1 MSITPKTANPIS
13 STIPTSDLNWHPLS
27 WNEKPIEQ
35 LPAYPNTDDLQQKY
49 RELQDLPPLIT
60 SWEIDAL
67 KEKLSDVSNGKG
79 FLLQGGDCAETFD
92 GCRSPKIVNLLKV
105 LLQMSFILV
114 HEMGTPI
121 VRVGRIAGQFAKP
134 RSKDFETINGVEM
147 LNYRGDL
154 INSYEPNAEARKPDP
169 ARMIEAYNKSAL
181 TLNFLRALTDEGFA
195 DLQHPEQWELD
206 FMKNNEYYK
215 DYEAMVNS
223 IHKAIN
229 FMETITPNVFPTLH
243 KIDLYTSH
251 EALNLYYDSAQT
263 RQVPRKTGW
272 FNLSGHMVWI
282 GNRTKQLDGAHVEY
296 LRGIQNPIGIK
307 VGPPFDL
314 DETLRLIETV
324 NPTHEAGKI
333 VLITRMGVDQV
344 EKHMPDFIKAIK
356 KDGHPV
362 VWSCDPMHGNTFST
376 GNSVK
381 TRSFNDILQEIRS
394 TFAVH
399 RAEGSYLGGVHLE
412 LTGDNVTEC
421 VGGANGLNE
430 SGLDTNYETYCD
442 PRLNYEQSLEMAF
455 LVAKEW
461 NKSYGKS

>member
-1 MSITPKTANPIS
+1 VS
-13 STIPTSDLNWHPLS
+13 SEATKLDWHPLS
-27 WNEKPIEQ
+27 WIDKPIKQ
-35 LPAYPNTDDLQQKY
+35 LPPYPDTD
-49 RELQDLPPLIT
+49 ELQAKYSELKDLPPLIT
-60 SWEIDAL
+60 SWEIVTL
-67 KEKLSDVSNGKG
+67 KEKLADVSRGDG
-79 FLLQGGDCAETFD
+79 FLLQGGDCAETFK
-92 GCRSPKIVNLLKV
+92 GCKSTKIVNLLKV
-105 LLQMSFILV
+105 MLQMSFILV
-114 HEMGTPI
+114 HEMGAPV

-134 RSKDFETINGVEM
+134 RSRDYEEIDGVKM

-154 INSYEPNAEARKPDP
+154 INSYEPNVEARIPDP
-169 ARMIEAYNKSAL
+169 SRMIEAYNKSAL

-215 DYEAMVNS
+215 EYEAMVNS

-229 FMETITPNVFPTLH
+229 FMETITPNVFTTLH

-263 RQVPRKTGW
+263 RQVPRKQGW
-272 FNLSGHMVWI
+272 FNLSSHMVWL

-296 LRGIQNPIGIK
+296 LRGIENPIGIK

-314 DETLRLIETV
+314 EETLRLIEAI

-333 VLITRMGVDQV
+333 VLITRMGVDHV
-344 EKHMPDFIKAIK
+344 SELMPGFIRAIK
-356 KDGHPV
+356 QEGHPV

-376 GNSVK
+376 ENSVK
-381 TRSFNDILQEIRS
+381 TRSFDDILEEIRS

-412 LTGDNVTEC
+412 MTGDNVTEC

-430 SGLDTNYETYCD
+430 AGLDTNYETYCD

-461 NKSYGKS
+461 NKSYGKG

>member
-1 MSITPKTANPIS
+1 MSTQPKTVNPIPS
-13 STIPTSDLNWHPLS
+13 SPSASEQEWHPLS
-27 WNEKPIEQ
+27 WNNKPINQ
-35 LPAYPNTDDLQQKY
+35 LPPYPNTEELQLRF

-60 SWEIDAL
+60 SWEIESL
-67 KEKLSDVSNGKG
+67 KEKLADVSNGNG
-79 FLLQGGDCAETFD
+79 FLLQGGDCAETFE
-92 GCRSPKIVNLLKV
+92 GCKSPKIVNLLKV
-105 LLQMSFILV
+105 MLQMSFILV
-114 HEMGTPI
+114 HEMGAPV

-134 RSKDFETINGVEM
+134 RSKDYEEVDGVKM

-154 INSYEPNAEARKPDP
+154 INSYKPNAEARKPDP
-169 ARMIEAYNKSAL
+169 SRMLEAYNKSAL

-229 FMETITPNVFPTLH
+229 FMETITPNVFTTLH

-263 RQVPRKTGW
+263 RKVPRKAGW
-272 FNLSGHMVWI
+272 FNLSGHMVWL

-296 LRGIQNPIGIK
+296 LKGIKNPVGIK

-314 DETLRLIETV
+314 EESLKLIETI

-333 VLITRMGVDQV
+333 VLITRMGVDNV
-344 EKHMPDFIKAIK
+344 EKHLPEFIRAVKQE
-356 KDGHPV
+356 GHPV

-376 GNSVK
+376 DNSVK
-381 TRSFNDILQEIRS
+381 TRSFDDILNEIRS

-412 LTGDNVTEC
+412 MTGDNVTEC

-430 SGLDTNYETYCD
+430 EGLDHNYETYCD

-455 LVAKEW
+455 LVAREW
-461 NKSYGKS
+461 NKSYGK